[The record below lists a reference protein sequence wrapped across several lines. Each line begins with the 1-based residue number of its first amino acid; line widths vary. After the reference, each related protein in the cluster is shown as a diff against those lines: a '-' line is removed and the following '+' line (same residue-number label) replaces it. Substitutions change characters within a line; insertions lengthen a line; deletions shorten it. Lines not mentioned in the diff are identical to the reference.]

1 MSISVVIIGGGF
13 GGLAAAKAL
22 KNADVK
28 ITLIDK
34 TNHHL
39 FQPLLYQVAAAA
51 LSPGDI
57 ATPIRGI
64 LRRQRNVRVILGE
77 VERIDTEKQQVY
89 LDNDYLSYDYL
100 IVSTGTCTSYYGKD
114 EWERFAVGLKTI
126 PDALRIRENILLSFE
141 KAERSYDEEE
151 IQKHMTFVVIG
162 GGPTGVEMAGAIAE
176 ISKQIMLKDFRRIAP
191 YGSKIILIEALD
203 RILPAFDP
211 ELSLKAKTSLEQLG
225 VTVRLNTK
233 VTNIDKNGVWL
244 DKEIIETTNII
255 WVAGTKGP
263 SLVSSLNT
271 SQDPLGRVL
280 VESDC
285 SVRNHPEVFVIG
297 DAALFIT
304 DDKPLPAVAP
314 VATQQGKYIAKII
327 KAGVPM
333 EKRKPFKYF
342 DKGKLATIGRAKAV
356 LEVGNIKISGLIA
369 WIIWAFV
376 HIMVLIEFRNRYRV
390 MTEWIWSY
398 LTMRQGVRLITARRQ
413 PQ

>member
-141 KAERSYDEEE
+141 KAERAYDEKE
-151 IQKHMTFVVIG
+151 IQEHMTFVVIG

-176 ISKQIMLKDFRRIAP
+176 ISKQIMSKDFRRIGP
-191 YGSKIILIEALD
+191 YRTKIILIEAID

-255 WVAGTKGP
+255 WVAGTKAP

-271 SQDPLGRVL
+271 SHDSLGRVL
-280 VESDC
+280 VGSDC
-285 SVRNHPEVFVIG
+285 SVKNYPEVFVIG
-297 DAALFIT
+297 DAALFI
-304 DDKPLPAVAP
+304 KNNIPLPAVAP
-314 VATQQGKYIAKII
+314 VATQQAKYVAKII
-327 KAGVPM
+327 KAGVPID
-333 EKRKPFKYF
+333 KRKPFKYF

-398 LTMRQGVRLITARRQ
+398 FTKRQGVRLITTQR
-413 PQ
+413 